1 MDLEEDA
8 FVPLLVAYKHRMLQT
23 EAPEGN
29 SFADGP
35 RKSALDI
42 HYYLVEDTV
51 HVDEAEKQRRFEKY
65 FLGQISQNTEILA
78 DAVAIDTTV

>member
-1 MDLEEDA
+1 MEEDE
-8 FVPLLVAYKHRMLQT
+8 FIPLLVAYKHRMLQL
-23 EAPEGN
+23 EAPEGK
-29 SFADGP
+29 SFAEGQ

-65 FLGQISQNTEILA
+65 FVAQISQNTAILA
-78 DAVAIDTTV
+78 DARTIDTTV